1 VKLLF
6 LKMLALAAFAAGS
19 APAVADDMPPG
30 PIRLLVGFAPGGAND
45 AIARLI
51 STPLQAQTK
60 TTVVVENKPG
70 VGSNVAAGEM
80 ARATPNGQV
89 LLLGSTGGQTIAPA
103 IYGKLPFDPAKDIQ
117 PVTLISRSALAIVVN
132 DALPV
137 KNVAELIAYAK
148 KNPGKLNYSTGG
160 NGTGAHLGTEY
171 FKSMAGVSMTH
182 IPYKGDAPALQ
193 DVMAGLAHVNFAGL
207 PAAISALASG
217 RVRIIAVTSPKRV
230 PQLPDVPTV
239 AESGLKD
246 YSVLT
251 WYGVFTTGGTP
262 APVVKR
268 LASEIGQVVN
278 QPGVRDAIVK
288 LGMEPAP
295 STPEEFAKVFHA
307 DMERWGK
314 IVRGLGLKAD

>member
-1 VKLLF
+1 MFRL
-6 LKMLALAAFAAGS
+6 LALALLA
-19 APAVADDMPPG
+19 APAAPSMADEMPAG
-30 PIRLLVGFAPGGAND
+30 PIRMLVGFAPGGAND

-70 VGSNVAAGEM
+70 AGSNVAAGEM

-117 PVTLISRSALAIVVN
+117 PVTLISRSALAIVVH

-137 KNVAELIAYAK
+137 KSVADLIAYARQ
-148 KNPGKLNYSTGG
+148 NPGKLNYSTGG
-160 NGTGAHLGTEY
+160 SGTGAHLGTEY

-207 PAAISALASG
+207 PAAIAATASG
-217 RVRIIAVTSPKRV
+217 KVRIIAVTSPRRV

-239 AESGLKD
+239 AEAGLPD
-246 YSVLT
+246 YSVQT

-262 APVVKR
+262 APTVKR
-268 LASEIGQVVN
+268 LAAEIGQVVR
-278 QPGVRDAIVK
+278 QTGVRDAIVK

-295 STPEEFAKVFHA
+295 STPEEFAKVFHS
-307 DMERWGK
+307 DLERWGK
-314 IVRGLGLKAD
+314 MVRALGLKAD

>member
-1 VKLLF
+1 
-6 LKMLALAAFAAGS
+6 M
-19 APAVADDMPPG
+19 PAG

-51 STPLQAQTK
+51 STPLQNQTK

-103 IYGKLPFDPAKDIQ
+103 IYAGKLPFDPAKDIQ
-117 PVTLISRSALAIVVN
+117 PVTLISRSALAVVVH
-132 DALPV
+132 DGLPV
-137 KNVAELIAYAK
+137 KNISELIAYAK
-148 KNPGKLNYSTGG
+148 QNPGKLNYSTGG
-160 NGTGAHLGTEY
+160 SGTGAHLGTEY
-171 FKSMAGVSMTH
+171 FKSMAGVSITH

-207 PAAISALASG
+207 PAAIAATASG
-217 RVRIIAVTSPKRV
+217 KVRIIAVTSPKRV
-230 PQLPDVPTV
+230 PQLPNIPTV
-239 AESGLKD
+239 AESGLPD

-268 LASEIGQVVN
+268 LATEIGQVVN
-278 QPGVRDAIVK
+278 QPAVRESIVK

-295 STPEEFAKVFHA
+295 STPEEFAKLFQA
-307 DMERWGK
+307 DMDRWGRM
-314 IVRGLGLKAD
+314 VRTLGIKAD

>member
-1 VKLLF
+1 VKFFKTLSVAL
-6 LKMLALAAFAAGS
+6 LALGSVAAM
-19 APAVADDMPPG
+19 ADDMPPG

-45 AIARLI
+45 AMARLI

-103 IYGKLPFDPAKDIQ
+103 IYTKLPFDPVKDVQ

-137 KNVAELIAYAK
+137 KTVADLIAYAK
-148 KNPGKLNYSTGG
+148 KNPGALNYSTGG

-193 DVMAGLAHVNFAGL
+193 DVMAGVAQVNFAGL
-207 PAAISALASG
+207 PAAISATASG

-278 QPGVRDAIVK
+278 QPSVREAIIK
-288 LGMEPAP
+288 LGNEPAP
-295 STPEEFAKVFHA
+295 STPEEFTKLFLSDV
-307 DMERWGK
+307 ERWGK
-314 IVRGLGLKAD
+314 LVRTLGIKAD

>member
-1 VKLLF
+1 MKLF
-6 LKMLALAAFAAGS
+6 RMLALAALAAGS
-19 APAVADDMPPG
+19 VAAQAADELPAG

-51 STPLQAQTK
+51 STPLQAQIK

-103 IYGKLPFDPAKDIQ
+103 IYSKLPFDAAKDIQ
-117 PVTLISRSALAIVVN
+117 PVTLISRSALAIVVH
-132 DALPV
+132 DGLPV
-137 KNVAELIAYAK
+137 KNVADLIAYAK
-148 KNPGKLNYSTGG
+148 QNPGKLNYSTGG

-171 FKSMAGVSMTH
+171 FKNMAGVSMTH

-193 DVMAGLAHVNFAGL
+193 DVMAGLAQVNFAGL
-207 PAAISALASG
+207 PAAIAATASG
-217 RVRIIAVTSPKRV
+217 KVRIIAVTSPKRV
-230 PQLPDVPTV
+230 PQLPNIPTV
-239 AESGLKD
+239 AESGLPD

-268 LASEIGQVVN
+268 LASEIGQVVQ
-278 QPGVRDAIVK
+278 QPAVRDAIVK

-295 STPEEFAKVFHA
+295 STPEEFAKVFHG

-314 IVRGLGLKAD
+314 MVRTLGIKAD

>member
-1 VKLLF
+1 MKLF
-6 LKMLALAAFAAGS
+6 RMLALAVLAAGS
-19 APAVADDMPPG
+19 LPALADELPAG

-51 STPLQAQTK
+51 STPLQAQIK

-80 ARATPNGQV
+80 ARATPKGQV

-103 IYGKLPFDPAKDIQ
+103 IYSKLPFDAAKDIQ
-117 PVTLISRSALAIVVN
+117 PVTLISRSALAVVVY
-132 DALPV
+132 DGLPV
-137 KNVAELIAYAK
+137 KNISELIAYARQ
-148 KNPGKLNYSTGG
+148 NPGKLNYSTGG

-193 DVMAGLAHVNFAGL
+193 DVMAGLAQVNFAGL
-207 PAAISALASG
+207 PAAIAATASG
-217 RVRIIAVTSPKRV
+217 KVRIIAVTSPQRV
-230 PQLPDVPTV
+230 PQLPTVPTV
-239 AESGLKD
+239 AESGLPD
-246 YSVLT
+246 YTVLT

-268 LASEIGQVVN
+268 LASEIGQVVK
-278 QPGVRDAIVK
+278 QPAVRDAIVK

-295 STPEEFAKVFHA
+295 STPEEFAKVFQG

-314 IVRGLGLKAD
+314 MVRALGIKAD

>member
-1 VKLLF
+1 MF
-6 LKMLALAAFAAGS
+6 ALAVLVAGS
-19 APAVADDMPPG
+19 VPAIADDMPPG
-30 PIRLLVGFAPGGAND
+30 PVRLLVGFAPGGAND

-70 VGSNVAAGEM
+70 AGSNVAAAEM

-103 IYGKLPFDPAKDIQ
+103 IYSKLPFDAAKDIQ

-132 DALPV
+132 DGLPV
-137 KNVAELIAYAK
+137 KNVADLIAYAK
-148 KNPGKLNYSTGG
+148 QNPGKLNYSTGG

-171 FKSMAGVSMTH
+171 FKNMAGVSMTH

-193 DVMAGLAHVNFAGL
+193 DVMAGLAQVNFAGL
-207 PAAISALASG
+207 PAAIAATASG
-217 RVRIIAVTSPKRV
+217 KVRIIAVTSPNRV
-230 PQLPDVPTV
+230 PQLPNVPTV
-239 AESGLKD
+239 IESGLKD
-246 YSVLT
+246 YVVLT

-268 LASEIGQVVN
+268 LAAEIGQVVR
-278 QPGVRDAIVK
+278 QPAVTDAIVK

-295 STPEEFAKVFHA
+295 STPEEFAKVFQG

-314 IVRGLGLKAD
+314 MVRTLGIKAD

>member
-1 VKLLF
+1 MKFFKTLAVA
-6 LKMLALAAFAAGS
+6 MLSVGSVAAM
-19 APAVADDMPPG
+19 ADDMPPG

-89 LLLGSTGGQTIAPA
+89 LLLRSTGGQTIAPA
-103 IYGKLPFDPAKDIQ
+103 IYSKLPFDPVKDIQ
-117 PVTLISRSALAIVVN
+117 PVTLISRSALAIVVS

-148 KNPGKLNYSTGG
+148 KNPDKLNYSTGG

-171 FKSMAGVSMTH
+171 FKNMAGVSMTH

-193 DVMAGLAHVNFAGL
+193 DVMAGVAQVNFAGL
-207 PAAISALASG
+207 PAAIAATASG

-268 LASEIGQVVN
+268 LASEIGNVVN
-278 QPGVRDAIVK
+278 QPSVRDAIIK
-288 LGMEPAP
+288 LGNEPAP
-295 STPEEFAKVFHA
+295 STPEEFTKLFLSDV
-307 DMERWGK
+307 ERWGK
-314 IVRGLGLKAD
+314 LVRALGIKAD